1 MQLLLP
7 TGVILNSDNSMV
19 IQQHLNHGAVEY
31 VEKHETID
39 DETIKN
45 ETETLQKETETL
57 QKEIKPKRGRKSTKI
72 EA

>member
-7 TGVILNSDNSMV
+7 TGVILNSDNDMI
-19 IQQHLNHGAVEY
+19 IQQHLAHGAVEY
-31 VEKHETID
+31 VEEHKPID

-45 ETETLQKETETL
+45 ETIKNEAETL
-57 QKEIKPKRGRKSTKI
+57 QKEIKPKRGRKSTKT

>member
-7 TGVILNSDNSMV
+7 TGVILNSNNDMV

-31 VEKHETID
+31 VEEHKTI
-39 DETIKN
+39 EN
-45 ETETLQKETETL
+45 ETETL
-57 QKEIKPKRGRKSTKI
+57 QKEIKPKRGRKSTKT

>member
-7 TGVILNSDNSMV
+7 TGVILNSDNDMV

-31 VEKHETID
+31 VEEHKTID
-39 DETIKN
+39 NETIKN
-45 ETETLQKETETL
+45 ETL

>member
-7 TGVILNSDNSMV
+7 TGVILNSDNDMV

-31 VEKHETID
+31 VEEHKTID
-39 DETIKN
+39 NETIKN
-45 ETETLQKETETL
+45 KTETL
-57 QKEIKPKRGRKSTKI
+57 QKEIKPKRGRKSTKT

>member
-7 TGVILNSDNSMV
+7 TGVILNSDNDMV

-31 VEKHETID
+31 VEEHKTID
-39 DETIKN
+39 AETIKN
-45 ETETLQKETETL
+45 ETETL

>member
-7 TGVILNSDNSMV
+7 TGVILNSDNNMV

-31 VEKHETID
+31 VGKHKTID
-39 DETIKN
+39 NETIKD
-45 ETETLQKETETL
+45 ETETL

>member
-7 TGVILNSDNSMV
+7 TGVILNSDNDMV

-31 VEKHETID
+31 VEEHKTVE
-39 DETIKN
+39 N
-45 ETETLQKETETL
+45 ETETL
-57 QKEIKPKRGRKSTKI
+57 QKEIKPKRGRKSTKT

>member
-7 TGVILNSDNSMV
+7 TGVILNTDNDMV
-19 IQQHLNHGAVEY
+19 IQQHLHHGAVEY
-31 VEKHETID
+31 VEKHKIID
-39 DETIKN
+39 NETIKN
-45 ETETLQKETETL
+45 ETETL

>member
-7 TGVILNSDNSMV
+7 TGVILNSDNNMV

-45 ETETLQKETETL
+45 ETETLQKE
-57 QKEIKPKRGRKSTKI
+57 IKPKRGRKSTKT

>member
-7 TGVILNSDNSMV
+7 TGVILNSDNDMV

-31 VEKHETID
+31 VEKHKTID

-45 ETETLQKETETL
+45 ETETL

>member
-7 TGVILNSDNSMV
+7 TGVILNSNNDMV

-31 VEKHETID
+31 VEEHKTVE
-39 DETIKN
+39 N
-45 ETETLQKETETL
+45 ETETL
-57 QKEIKPKRGRKSTKI
+57 QKEIKPKRGRKSTKT

>member
-7 TGVILNSDNSMV
+7 TGVILNSDNNMV

-45 ETETLQKETETL
+45 ETETLQKE
-57 QKEIKPKRGRKSTKI
+57 IKPKRGRKSTKI

>member
-7 TGVILNSDNSMV
+7 TGVILNSDNNMV

-39 DETIKN
+39 TETIKN
-45 ETETLQKETETL
+45 ETETL
-57 QKEIKPKRGRKSTKI
+57 QKEIKPKRGRKSTKT

>member
-7 TGVILNSDNSMV
+7 TGVILNSNNDMV
-19 IQQHLNHGAVEY
+19 IQQHLAHGAVEY
-31 VEKHETID
+31 VEIHKTI
-39 DETIKN
+39 EN
-45 ETETLQKETETL
+45 ETETL

>member
-7 TGVILNSDNSMV
+7 TGVILNSDNDMV
-19 IQQHLNHGAVEY
+19 IQQHLAHGAVEY
-31 VEKHETID
+31 VEEHKTI
-39 DETIKN
+39 EN
-45 ETETLQKETETL
+45 ETETL

>member
-7 TGVILNSDNSMV
+7 TGVILNSDNNMV
-19 IQQHLNHGAVEY
+19 IQQHLKHGAVEY
-31 VEKHETID
+31 VDEHKTI
-39 DETIKN
+39 EN
-45 ETETLQKETETL
+45 ETETL

>member
-7 TGVILNSDNSMV
+7 TGVILNSDNDMV
-19 IQQHLNHGAVEY
+19 IQQHLKHGAVEY
-31 VEKHETID
+31 VDEHKTI
-39 DETIKN
+39 EN
-45 ETETLQKETETL
+45 ETETL

>member
-7 TGVILNSDNSMV
+7 TGVILNSDNNMV

-31 VEKHETID
+31 VKEHKPID
-39 DETIKN
+39 TETIKN
-45 ETETLQKETETL
+45 ETETL

>member
-7 TGVILNSDNSMV
+7 TGVILNSDNDMV

-31 VEKHETID
+31 VGEHKTID
-39 DETIKN
+39 NETIKN
-45 ETETLQKETETL
+45 ETETL

>member
-7 TGVILNSDNSMV
+7 TGVILNSDNDMV

-31 VEKHETID
+31 VEKHKTI
-39 DETIKN
+39 EN
-45 ETETLQKETETL
+45 ETETL

>member
-7 TGVILNSDNSMV
+7 TGVILNSDNNMV

-31 VEKHETID
+31 
-39 DETIKN
+39 ETIKN
-45 ETETLQKETETL
+45 ETETL

>member
-7 TGVILNSDNSMV
+7 TGVILNSDNDMV

-31 VEKHETID
+31 VEEHKTID
-39 DETIKN
+39 NETIKN
-45 ETETLQKETETL
+45 ETEIL

>member
-7 TGVILNSDNSMV
+7 TGVILNTDNDMV
-19 IQQHLNHGAVEY
+19 IQQHLHHGAVEY
-31 VEKHETID
+31 VEKHKTID
-39 DETIKN
+39 NETIKN
-45 ETETLQKETETL
+45 ETETL

>member
-7 TGVILNSDNSMV
+7 TGVILNSDNDMV

-31 VEKHETID
+31 VKEHKTID
-39 DETIKN
+39 NETIKD
-45 ETETLQKETETL
+45 ETETL

>member
-7 TGVILNSDNSMV
+7 TGVILNSDNDMV

-31 VEKHETID
+31 VEEHKTID
-39 DETIKN
+39 NKTIKN
-45 ETETLQKETETL
+45 ETETL
-57 QKEIKPKRGRKSTKI
+57 QKEIKPKRGRKSTKT

>member
-1 MQLLLP
+1 MQLLLS
-7 TGVILNSDNSMV
+7 TGVILNSDNDMV

-31 VEKHETID
+31 VGKHKTID
-39 DETIKN
+39 NETIKN
-45 ETETLQKETETL
+45 ETETL

>member
-7 TGVILNSDNSMV
+7 TGVILNSDNNMV

-31 VEKHETID
+31 VKEHKTID
-39 DETIKN
+39 NETIKD
-45 ETETLQKETETL
+45 ETETL